1 MIAWAL
7 PRHSLKTRILLV
19 TVVLFVAGIWTLSLF
34 ASRVLRDDIATLLGE
49 QQRTTVAYVAA
60 EIDKE
65 IVSRIKGLE
74 IIAASVTRARFAV
87 PGALQNQLEQL
98 LVLQQ
103 LFNAGIWATD
113 AEGSAIADVPRSTG
127 RLGVNYSDREYIQS
141 TLRHNRPTVATP
153 IMGRVVNAWII
164 VIAVPVNDEEG
175 NVIAR
180 YAAACGSINR
190 TSWTQSRGTGMA
202 RREDTC

>member
-65 IVSRIKGLE
+65 IVGRIKGLE

-87 PGALQNQLEQL
+87 PGALQNQLE
-98 LVLQQ
+98 
-103 LFNAGIWATD
+103 I
-113 AEGSAIADVPRSTG
+113 G
-127 RLGVNYSDREYIQS
+127 RAHV
-141 TLRHNRPTVATP
+141 
-153 IMGRVVNAWII
+153 
-164 VIAVPVNDEEG
+164 
-175 NVIAR
+175 
-180 YAAACGSINR
+180 
-190 TSWTQSRGTGMA
+190 
-202 RREDTC
+202 

>member
-65 IVSRIKGLE
+65 IVDALDIHFADRVEQVLALALE
-74 IIAASVTRARFAV
+74 TPKKAAPKAHERAPRAKAK
-87 PGALQNQLEQL
+87 AL
-98 LVLQQ
+98 
-103 LFNAGIWATD
+103 AGTA
-113 AEGSAIADVPRSTG
+113 A
-127 RLGVNYSDREYIQS
+127 GV
-141 TLRHNRPTVATP
+141 
-153 IMGRVVNAWII
+153 
-164 VIAVPVNDEEG
+164 
-175 NVIAR
+175 
-180 YAAACGSINR
+180 
-190 TSWTQSRGTGMA
+190 
-202 RREDTC
+202 

>member
-65 IVSRIKGLE
+65 IVSRI
-74 IIAASVTRARFAV
+74 
-87 PGALQNQLEQL
+87 
-98 LVLQQ
+98 
-103 LFNAGIWATD
+103 
-113 AEGSAIADVPRSTG
+113 
-127 RLGVNYSDREYIQS
+127 
-141 TLRHNRPTVATP
+141 
-153 IMGRVVNAWII
+153 
-164 VIAVPVNDEEG
+164 
-175 NVIAR
+175 
-180 YAAACGSINR
+180 
-190 TSWTQSRGTGMA
+190 
-202 RREDTC
+202 